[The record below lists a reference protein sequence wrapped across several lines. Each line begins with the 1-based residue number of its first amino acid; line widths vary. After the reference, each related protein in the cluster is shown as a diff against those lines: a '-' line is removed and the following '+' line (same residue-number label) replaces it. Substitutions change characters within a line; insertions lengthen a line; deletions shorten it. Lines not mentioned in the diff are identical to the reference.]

1 MCHDRAP
8 PEDCVNQFAR
18 RRRSVAELP
27 EWSPGKEPT
36 VKRIFFLIIGL
47 VSLGGV
53 ASIAA
58 QESATP
64 SASPV
69 SSAMTDQ
76 ATGLVTVESAFSVD
90 ETMNNLEAA
99 IEEQGLIVVARI
111 DHAANAEGA
120 GLELRPTQLLIFGNP
135 ELGTQLM
142 QAEQSVG
149 IDLPQKFLAWEAED
163 GTVFLSW
170 NDPSL
175 LAERHGLE
183 GQDDVLGQ
191 VSMALIMLAEGAT
204 AP

>member
-1 MCHDRAP
+1 M
-8 PEDCVNQFAR
+8 
-18 RRRSVAELP
+18 
-27 EWSPGKEPT
+27 
-36 VKRIFFLIIGL
+36 KRIIFFVIAL

-53 ASIAA
+53 GSIAA
-58 QESATP
+58 QEPATQ
-64 SASPV
+64 SASPERAAV
-69 SSAMTDQ
+69 TDE
-76 ATGLVTVESAFSVD
+76 ATGLVTIESAYSVE

-99 IEEQGLIVVARI
+99 IDEQGLIVVARI

-120 GLELRPTQLLIFGNP
+120 DLELRPTQLLVFGNP

-142 QAEQSVG
+142 QAEQAVG

-163 GTVFLSW
+163 GTVYLGW

-183 GQDDVLGQ
+183 DQDEVLDQ
-191 VSMALIMLAEGAT
+191 VSMALETLAEGAT

>member
-1 MCHDRAP
+1 M
-8 PEDCVNQFAR
+8 
-18 RRRSVAELP
+18 
-27 EWSPGKEPT
+27 
-36 VKRIFFLIIGL
+36 VKRIMVFVIALA
-47 VSLGGV
+47 SLGMV

-58 QESATP
+58 QEPATP
-64 SASPV
+64 PASPV
-69 SSAMTDQ
+69 SSAMTDE
-76 ATGLVTVESAFSVD
+76 ATGLVTVESANSVD
-90 ETMNNLEAA
+90 ETMNNLQAA

-111 DHAANAEGA
+111 DHAANAGGA

-135 ELGTQLM
+135 ELGTHLM

-183 GQDDVLGQ
+183 GLDDVLDQ
-191 VSMALIMLAEGAT
+191 VSMALMMLAEGAT

>member
-1 MCHDRAP
+1 M
-8 PEDCVNQFAR
+8 
-18 RRRSVAELP
+18 
-27 EWSPGKEPT
+27 
-36 VKRIFFLIIGL
+36 KRIIFFVIAL

-53 ASIAA
+53 GSIAA
-58 QESATP
+58 QEPATQ
-64 SASPV
+64 SASPERAAV
-69 SSAMTDQ
+69 TDE
-76 ATGLVTVESAFSVD
+76 ATGLVTIESAYSVE

-99 IEEQGLIVVARI
+99 IDEQGLIVVARI

-120 GLELRPTQLLIFGNP
+120 DLELRPTQLLVFGNP

-142 QAEQSVG
+142 QAEQAVG

-163 GTVFLSW
+163 GTVYLGW

-183 GQDDVLGQ
+183 DQDEVLEQ
-191 VSMALIMLAEGAT
+191 VSMALETLAEGAT

>member
-1 MCHDRAP
+1 M
-8 PEDCVNQFAR
+8 
-18 RRRSVAELP
+18 
-27 EWSPGKEPT
+27 
-36 VKRIFFLIIGL
+36 KRIIFFVIAL

-53 ASIAA
+53 GSIAA
-58 QESATP
+58 QEPATP
-64 SASPV
+64 SASPERAAV
-69 SSAMTDQ
+69 TDE
-76 ATGLVTVESAFSVD
+76 ATGLFTIESAYSVE

-99 IEEQGLIVVARI
+99 IDEQGLIVVARI
-111 DHAANAEGA
+111 DHAANADGA
-120 GLELRPTQLLIFGNP
+120 DLELRPTQLLVFGNP

-163 GTVFLSW
+163 GTVYLGW

-183 GQDDVLGQ
+183 DQDEVLDQ
-191 VSMALIMLAEGAT
+191 VSMALETLAEGAT

>member
-1 MCHDRAP
+1 MKR
-8 PEDCVNQFAR
+8 
-18 RRRSVAELP
+18 
-27 EWSPGKEPT
+27 T
-36 VKRIFFLIIGL
+36 VVLVIAL
-47 VSLGGV
+47 VSLVGV

-58 QESATP
+58 QKSATP
-64 SASPV
+64 SASAE
-69 SSAMTDQ
+69 SSATADEV
-76 ATGLVTVESAFSVD
+76 TGLVTVESAYSVD

-99 IEEQGLIVVARI
+99 IKEQGLIVVVRI

-120 GLELRPTQLLIFGNP
+120 ELELRPTQLLIFGNP

-175 LAERHGLE
+175 LAERHGIE
-183 GQDDVLGQ
+183 GLDDVLDRM
-191 VSMALIMLAEGAT
+191 SMALMMLAEGAT

>member
-1 MCHDRAP
+1 
-8 PEDCVNQFAR
+8 
-18 RRRSVAELP
+18 
-27 EWSPGKEPT
+27 
-36 VKRIFFLIIGL
+36 VKRIIFFVIAL

-53 ASIAA
+53 GSIAA
-58 QESATP
+58 QEPATQ
-64 SASPV
+64 SASPERAAV
-69 SSAMTDQ
+69 TDE
-76 ATGLVTVESAFSVD
+76 ATGLVTIESAYSVE

-99 IEEQGLIVVARI
+99 IDEQGLIVVARI

-120 GLELRPTQLLIFGNP
+120 DLELRPTQLLVFGNP

-142 QAEQSVG
+142 QAEQAVG

-163 GTVFLSW
+163 GTVYLGW

-183 GQDDVLGQ
+183 DQDEVLDQ
-191 VSMALIMLAEGAT
+191 VSMALETLAEGAT